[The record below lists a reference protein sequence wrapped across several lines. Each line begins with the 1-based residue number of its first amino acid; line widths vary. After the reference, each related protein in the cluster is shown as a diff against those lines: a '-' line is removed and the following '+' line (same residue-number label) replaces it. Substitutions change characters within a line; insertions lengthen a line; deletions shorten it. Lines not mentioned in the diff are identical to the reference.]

1 MRESGDV
8 SAGLNAS
15 LFFTMAG
22 MMIETLFPDK
32 IPVDLREDIR
42 KAMHKACLGNA
53 RREGGW
59 HGDDMWPSYSN
70 VSAFL
75 QRFRLAHS
83 VALVPPMCVL
93 ELCRQLGR

>member
-1 MRESGDV
+1 
-8 SAGLNAS
+8 
-15 LFFTMAG
+15 MAG
-22 MMIETLFPDK
+22 MMVETHFPDK
-32 IPVDLREDIR
+32 IPADLRQDFR

-70 VSAFL
+70 VRSVL
-75 QRFRLAHS
+75 CSQPRLAHS

-93 ELCRQLGR
+93 EFCGQVGG